1 MEVKRISPF
10 LSVSPQIYPAHVER
24 LAVQGFRTIIN
35 NRPDNETDD
44 QPRREE
50 LAAEAAKHGIEFI
63 SIPITPGEVTDE
75 NIREFGEAMQR
86 VTGPVLA
93 YCRSGMRSTSLWA
106 LYEARHMGSD
116 AIINFASTLGYDL
129 SWQQEFL
136 DEALTHAKT
145 AAAPATIP
153 ATADVVQMPVRHASE
168 ANVYDVI
175 IVGGGSAGI
184 AVASSLLKRRPQL
197 DIVVVE
203 PRYKHFY
210 QPGFTMVGGGVF
222 SPTQPQTFTKNVMP
236 KGVRWL
242 EAAAAAFEPEHNQV
256 ILEDGTHLEYRQL
269 VVAPGLKLDWDAV
282 DGLRETLGKNGV
294 TSNYRFDYA
303 PYTWEMVKKMRSGRA
318 IFTQPQM
325 PIKCAGAPQKA
336 MYLSCDHWLR
346 NQVLD
351 KIDVRFCNAGG
362 VLFGVDHYVPPLM
375 EYVKKY
381 NAGLHFFHNLVA
393 VDGNAKKAWFD
404 VTEPGK
410 ETRRQEMEFDML
422 HVCPPQTAPDFVR
435 NSALANEAGW
445 VDVAQDTLR
454 HKRYDNIFSLGDA
467 CSAPNAKT
475 LAAARLQAPV
485 VAENL
490 IAVFDGKDPVA
501 EYNGYG
507 SCPLTVEK
515 GKIVLA
521 EFGYG
526 GKLLPTFPEWLIKSD
541 EPSKV
546 AWFVKEK
553 MLPTVYY
560 KLMLKGREWMA
571 RPNKL
576 GGS

>member
-1 MEVKRISPF
+1 MEIKRISPF

-24 LAVQGFRTIIN
+24 LAAQGFKTIIN

-44 QPRREE
+44 QPLVEE
-50 LAAEAAKHGIEFI
+50 LSAEAARHGIEFI
-63 SIPITPGEVTDE
+63 NIPVIPGEVTEE
-75 NIREFGEAMQR
+75 NIKEFGDAMSR

-116 AIINFASTLGYDL
+116 AIINFASTIGYDL
-129 SWQQEFL
+129 SWQQEHL
-136 DEALTHAKT
+136 DEALVHAAGKL
-145 AAAPATIP
+145 AT
-153 ATADVVQMPVRHASE
+153 PVEVPVHHHSE
-168 ANVYDVI
+168 ANTYDVI
-175 IVGGGSAGI
+175 VVGGGSAGI

-210 QPGFTMVGGGVF
+210 QPGFTMVGAGVF
-222 SPTQPQTFTKNVMP
+222 APTQPQTFTKKVMP

-242 EAAAAAFEPEHNQV
+242 EAAAASFEPERNQ
-256 ILEDGTHLEYRQL
+256 ITLEDGSRLEYRQL

-282 DGLRETLGKNGV
+282 DGLHESLGKNGV

-303 PYTWEMVKKMRSGRA
+303 PYTWELVKKLRSGRA

-346 NQVLD
+346 NKVLD
-351 KIDVRFCNAGG
+351 DIDVSFCNAGG
-362 VLFGVDHYVPPLM
+362 VLFGIDHYVPPLM

-381 NAGLHFFHNLVA
+381 NAGLQFFHNLVA
-393 VDGNAKKAWFD
+393 VDGAAKKAWFD
-404 VTEPGK
+404 VSEPGK
-410 ETRRQEMEFDML
+410 EKRRVEMEFDML

-445 VDVAQDTLR
+445 VDVAPDTLR
-454 HKRYDNIFSLGDA
+454 HNRFGNVFSLGDA

-526 GKLLPTFPEWLIKSD
+526 GKLLPTFPEWVIKSD

-560 KLMLKGREWMA
+560 QLMLKGREWLA

-576 GGS
+576 GGN

>member
-1 MEVKRISPF
+1 MEVKKISPF
-10 LSVSPQIYPAHVER
+10 ISVSPQIYPVHVER
-24 LAVQGFRTIIN
+24 LALLGFKTIIN

-44 QPRREE
+44 QPMEAE
-50 LAAEAAKHGIEFI
+50 LAEEAEKVGIEFV
-63 SIPITPGEVTDE
+63 SIPVISGALTDQD
-75 NIREFGEAMQR
+75 IKDFGDSMDR

-116 AIINFASTLGYDL
+116 AIIQFASTIGYDL
-129 SWQQEFL
+129 SWQKEHL
-136 DEALTHAKT
+136 DEVLVHAGGVEK
-145 AAAPATIP
+145 
-153 ATADVVQMPVRHASE
+153 PVHRHSE
-168 ANVYDVI
+168 ASTYDVI
-175 IVGGGSAGI
+175 VVGGGSAGI

-197 DIVVVE
+197 DIVVIE

-222 SPTQPQTFTKNVMP
+222 SPTQPQTFTKKVMP
-236 KGVRWL
+236 AGVRWI
-242 EAAAAAFEPEHNQV
+242 EAAVASFEPEKNHV
-256 ILEDGTHLEYRQL
+256 VLEDGSHLEYRQL

-282 DGLRETLGKNGV
+282 EGLRESLGKNGV

-303 PYTWEMVKKMRSGRA
+303 PYTWELVKNLRSGHA
-318 IFTQPQM
+318 IFTQPHM

-346 NQVLD
+346 NKVLD
-351 KIDVRFCNAGG
+351 NIDVSFCNAGG
-362 VLFGVDHYVPPLM
+362 VLFGIDHYVPPLM
-375 EYVKKY
+375 EYVNKY
-381 NAGLHFFHNLVA
+381 NAELEFFHNLVA
-393 VDGNAKKAWFD
+393 VDGEAKKAWFD
-404 VTEPGK
+404 VSQPGQDTVR
-410 ETRRQEMEFDML
+410 EEMEFDML
-422 HVCPPQTAPDFVR
+422 HVCPPQTAPDFIR
-435 NSALANEAGW
+435 SSALANEAGW

-454 HKRYDNIFSLGDA
+454 HNRYGNVFSLGDA

-475 LAAARLQAPV
+475 LAAARIQAPV

-490 IAVFDGKDPVA
+490 IAVFDGKEPSA

-507 SCPLTVEK
+507 SCPLTVER

-560 KLMLKGREWMA
+560 QLMLKGREWLA
-571 RPNKL
+571 KPEKL
-576 GGS
+576 GKS

>member
-1 MEVKRISPF
+1 MEIKRISPF
-10 LSVSPQIYPAHVER
+10 LSVSPQIYAAHVER
-24 LAVQGFRTIIN
+24 LAYLGFKTIIN

-44 QPRREE
+44 QPLVEE
-50 LAAEAAKHGIEFI
+50 LSEMAAKYDIEFI
-63 SIPITPGEVTDE
+63 NIPVIPGELTEQNVK
-75 NIREFGEAMQR
+75 EFGDAMNR
-86 VTGPVLA
+86 VKGPVLA

-106 LYEARHMGSD
+106 LYEARRMGSD
-116 AIINFASTLGYDL
+116 AIINFASELGYDL
-129 SWQQEFL
+129 SWQKEFL
-136 DEALTHAKT
+136 DEALTSST
-145 AAAPATIP
+145 GPEE
-153 ATADVVQMPVRHASE
+153 PVHHHSE
-168 ANVYDVI
+168 ANIYDVI
-175 IVGGGSAGI
+175 VVGGGSAGI
-184 AVASSLLKRRPQL
+184 AAASSLLKRRPQL
-197 DIVVVE
+197 DIVVIE

-236 KGVRWL
+236 DGVRWM
-242 EAAAAAFEPEHNQV
+242 EAAVASFEPDRNQV
-256 ILEDGTHLEYRQL
+256 ILEDGSRLQYRQM

-282 DGLRETLGKNGV
+282 EGLQESLGKNGV

-303 PYTWEMVKKMRSGRA
+303 PYTWELVKKMQSGRA
-318 IFTQPQM
+318 IFTQPHM

-346 NQVLD
+346 NKVLEN
-351 KIDVRFCNAGG
+351 IDVSFCNAGG
-362 VLFGVDHYVPPLM
+362 VLFGIDHYVPPLM
-375 EYVKKY
+375 EYINKY
-381 NAGLHFFHNLVA
+381 NADLKLFSNLVA
-393 VDGNAKKAWFD
+393 VDGQAQKAWFD
-404 VTEPGK
+404 VNQPGQDTVR
-410 ETRRQEMEFDML
+410 EEMEFDML
-422 HVCPPQTAPDFVR
+422 HVCPPQTAPDFII
-435 NSALANEAGW
+435 NSPLANEAGW

-454 HKRYDNIFSLGDA
+454 HTRYGNIFSLGDA

-490 IAVFDGKDPVA
+490 IAVFDGKEPTA

-541 EPSKV
+541 EPSKM
-546 AWFVKEK
+546 AWFLKEK

-560 KLMLKGREWMA
+560 QLMLKGREWLA
-571 RPNKL
+571 KPGKL

>member
-1 MEVKRISPF
+1 
-10 LSVSPQIYPAHVER
+10 
-24 LAVQGFRTIIN
+24 
-35 NRPDNETDD
+35 
-44 QPRREE
+44 
-50 LAAEAAKHGIEFI
+50 
-63 SIPITPGEVTDE
+63 
-75 NIREFGEAMQR
+75 
-86 VTGPVLA
+86 
-93 YCRSGMRSTSLWA
+93 
-106 LYEARHMGSD
+106 MGSTN
-116 AIINFASTLGYDL
+116 IIEFASTIGYDL
-129 SWQQEFL
+129 SWQKEYL
-136 DEALTHAKT
+136 DEALAHGASIDEPVTH
-145 AAAPATIP
+145 
-153 ATADVVQMPVRHASE
+153 QSE
-168 ANVYDVI
+168 AYTYDVI
-175 IVGGGSAGI
+175 VVGGGSAGI

-197 DIVVVE
+197 DIVVIE

-222 SPTQPQTFTKNVMP
+222 SPTQPQTFTKKVMP
-236 KGVRWL
+236 KGVRWI
-242 EAAAAAFEPEHNQV
+242 EAAVASCEPDHNQV
-256 ILEDGTHLEYRQL
+256 ILEDGSRLEYRQL

-282 DGLRETLGKNGV
+282 EGLRESLGKNGV

-303 PYTWEMVKKMRSGRA
+303 PYTWELVKKLGSGRA
-318 IFTQPQM
+318 IFTQPHM

-393 VDGNAKKAWFD
+393 VDGAAQKAWFD
-404 VTEPGK
+404 VNEPGK
-410 ETRRQEMEFDML
+410 ETRREEMDFDML

-454 HKRYDNIFSLGDA
+454 HKRYDNVFSLGDA

-490 IAVFDGKDPVA
+490 IAVFDGKDPQA

-560 KLMLKGREWMA
+560 QLMLKGREWLA
-571 RPNKL
+571 KPNKL
-576 GGS
+576 SGK

>member
-1 MEVKRISPF
+1 MEIKRISPF
-10 LSVSPQIYPAHVER
+10 LSVSPQIYAAHVER
-24 LAVQGFRTIIN
+24 LALLGFKTIIN

-44 QPRREE
+44 QPLVEE
-50 LAAEAAKHGIEFI
+50 LAAEAARHNMEFI
-63 SIPITPGEVTDE
+63 DIPVIPGELTEQNVK
-75 NIREFGEAMQR
+75 EFGQAMSR
-86 VTGPVLA
+86 VKGPVLA

-106 LYEARHMGSD
+106 LYEARHMGAD
-116 AIINFASTLGYDL
+116 AIINFASTIGYDL
-129 SWQQEFL
+129 SWQREYL
-136 DEALTHAKT
+136 DEALAQ
-145 AAAPATIP
+145 ASG
-153 ATADVVQMPVRHASE
+153 VEEPVLHHSE
-168 ANVYDVI
+168 ANTYDVVV
-175 IVGGGSAGI
+175 VGGGSAGI

-236 KGVRWL
+236 EGVRWM
-242 EAAAAAFEPEHNQV
+242 EAAVSSFDPERNQV
-256 ILEDGTHLEYRQL
+256 TLEDGSRLEYRQL

-282 DGLRETLGKNGV
+282 EGLRESLGKNGV

-303 PYTWEMVKKMRSGRA
+303 PYTWELVKKLRSGRA

-346 NQVLD
+346 NKVLD
-351 KIDVRFCNAGG
+351 DIDVRFCNAAG
-362 VLFGVDHYVPPLM
+362 VLFGIEHYVPPLM

-381 NAGLHFFHNLVA
+381 NAGLDFFHNLVA
-393 VDGNAKKAWFD
+393 VDGEAKKAWFD
-404 VTEPGK
+404 VSEPGK
-410 ETRRQEMEFDML
+410 ETRREEMDFDML

-435 NSALANEAGW
+435 NSPLANEAGW

-454 HKRYDNIFSLGDA
+454 HNRYDNVFSLGDA

-490 IAVFDGKDPVA
+490 IAVFDGKDPIA

-507 SCPLTVEK
+507 SCPLTVER

-526 GKLLPTFPEWLIKSD
+526 GKLLPTFPEWLIKSN
-541 EPSKV
+541 EPSKA
-546 AWFVKEK
+546 AWFLKEK

-560 KLMLKGREWMA
+560 QLMLKGREWLA
-571 RPNKL
+571 KPNKL

>member
-1 MEVKRISPF
+1 MEIKQISPF
-10 LSVSPQIYPAHVER
+10 LSVSSQIYATHVER
-24 LAVQGFRTIIN
+24 LAYLGFKTIIN

-44 QPRREE
+44 QPLVEE
-50 LAAEAAKHGIEFI
+50 LSEMAAKYDIEFI
-63 SIPITPGEVTDE
+63 NIPVIPGELTEQNVK
-75 NIREFGEAMQR
+75 EFGDAMNR
-86 VTGPVLA
+86 VKGPVLA

-106 LYEARHMGSD
+106 LYEARRMGSD
-116 AIINFASTLGYDL
+116 AIINFASELGYDL
-129 SWQQEFL
+129 SWQKEFL
-136 DEALTHAKT
+136 DEALTSST
-145 AAAPATIP
+145 GPEE
-153 ATADVVQMPVRHASE
+153 PVHHHSE
-168 ANVYDVI
+168 ANIYDVI
-175 IVGGGSAGI
+175 VVGGGSAGI
-184 AVASSLLKRRPQL
+184 AAASSLLKRRPQL
-197 DIVVVE
+197 DIVVIE

-236 KGVRWL
+236 DGVRWM
-242 EAAAAAFEPEHNQV
+242 EAAVASFEPDRNQV
-256 ILEDGTHLEYRQL
+256 ILEDGSRLQYRQM

-282 DGLRETLGKNGV
+282 EGLQESLGKNGV

-303 PYTWEMVKKMRSGRA
+303 PYTWELVKKMQSGRA
-318 IFTQPQM
+318 IFTQPHM

-346 NQVLD
+346 NKVLEN
-351 KIDVRFCNAGG
+351 IDVSFCNAGG
-362 VLFGVDHYVPPLM
+362 VLFGIDHYVPPLM
-375 EYVKKY
+375 EYINKY
-381 NAGLHFFHNLVA
+381 NADLKLFSNLVA
-393 VDGNAKKAWFD
+393 VDGEAQKAWFD
-404 VTEPGK
+404 VNQPGQDTVR
-410 ETRRQEMEFDML
+410 EEMEFDML
-422 HVCPPQTAPDFVR
+422 HVCPPQTAPDFII
-435 NSALANEAGW
+435 NSPLANEAGW

-454 HKRYDNIFSLGDA
+454 HTRYGNIFSLGDA

-490 IAVFDGKDPVA
+490 IAVFDGKEPTA

-541 EPSKV
+541 EPSKM
-546 AWFVKEK
+546 AWFLKEK

-560 KLMLKGREWMA
+560 QLMLKGREWLA
-571 RPNKL
+571 KPGKL

>member
-10 LSVSPQIYPAHVER
+10 LSVSPQIYPIHVER
-24 LAVQGFRTIIN
+24 LALLGFKTIIN

-44 QPRREE
+44 QPLVEE
-50 LAAEAAKHGIEFI
+50 LSAMATKCGIEFI
-63 SIPITPGEVTDE
+63 NIPVIPGELTEQNVRD
-75 NIREFGEAMQR
+75 FGDAMKR

-116 AIINFASTLGYDL
+116 AIINFAATIGYDL
-129 SWQQEFL
+129 SWQREYL
-136 DEALTHAKT
+136 DEALAHGAGL
-145 AAAPATIP
+145 
-153 ATADVVQMPVRHASE
+153 DEPVSHQSE
-168 ANVYDVI
+168 AYAYDVI

-184 AVASSLLKRRPQL
+184 AVASSLLRRRPQL

-222 SPTQPQTFTKNVMP
+222 SPTQPQAFTKDVMP
-236 KGVRWL
+236 DGVRWL
-242 EAAAAAFEPEHNQV
+242 EAAVASFEPERNQV
-256 ILEDGTHLEYRQL
+256 ILEDGSRLEYRQL

-282 DGLRETLGKNGV
+282 EGLRESLGKNGV

-303 PYTWEMVKKMRSGRA
+303 PYTWELVKKLRSGRA
-318 IFTQPQM
+318 LFTQPQM

-346 NQVLD
+346 NKVLD
-351 KIDVRFCNAGG
+351 NIDVRFCNAGG
-362 VLFGVDHYVPPLM
+362 VLFGIEHYVPPLM
-375 EYVKKY
+375 EYVNKY
-381 NAGLHFFHNLVA
+381 NAGLDFFHNLVA
-393 VDGNAKKAWFD
+393 VDGEARKAWFD
-404 VTEPGK
+404 VAEPGK
-410 ETRRQEMEFDML
+410 ETRRVEMDFDML
-422 HVCPPQTAPDFVR
+422 HVCPPQTAPDFVI
-435 NSALANEAGW
+435 NSPLANEAGW

-454 HKRYDNIFSLGDA
+454 HNRYGNIFSLGDA

-490 IAVFDGKDPVA
+490 IAVFDGKEPVA

-541 EPSKV
+541 EASKV
-546 AWFVKEK
+546 AWFLKEK

-560 KLMLKGREWMA
+560 QLMLKGREWLA
-571 RPNKL
+571 KPGKL
-576 GGS
+576 GE

>member
-10 LSVSPQIYPAHVER
+10 LSVSPQIYAAHVER
-24 LAVQGFRTIIN
+24 LAAQGFKTIIN

-44 QPRREE
+44 QPLVEE
-50 LAAEAAKHGIEFI
+50 LSAEAAKHGIEFI
-63 SIPITPGEVTDE
+63 NIPVIPGELTEQNV
-75 NIREFGEAMQR
+75 REFGDAMQR

-106 LYEARHMGSD
+106 LYEARHMGAD
-116 AIINFASTLGYDL
+116 AIIDFAKTLGYDL
-129 SWQQEFL
+129 SWQKEFL
-136 DEALTHAKT
+136 DEALQQGGQLE
-145 AAAPATIP
+145 APAE
-153 ATADVVQMPVRHASE
+153 AGVVEAPVYHASE
-168 ANVYDVI
+168 ANTYDVI
-175 IVGGGSAGI
+175 VVGGGSAGI
-184 AVASSLLKRRPQL
+184 ATASSLLKRRPQL

-242 EAAAAAFEPEHNQV
+242 EAAVASFEPERNQV
-256 ILEDGTHLEYRQL
+256 TLEDGSRLEYRQL

-282 DGLRETLGKNGV
+282 EGLRESLGKNGV

-303 PYTWEMVKKMRSGRA
+303 PYTWELVKKLRSGRA

-346 NQVLD
+346 NKVLND
-351 KIDVRFCNAGG
+351 IDVRFCNAGG
-362 VLFGVDHYVPPLM
+362 VLFGIEHYVPPLM

-381 NAGLHFFHNLVA
+381 NAGLNFFHNLVA
-393 VDGNAKKAWFD
+393 VDGESKKAWFD
-404 VTEPGK
+404 VSAPGK
-410 ETRRQEMEFDML
+410 EKQRVEMDFDML
-422 HVCPPQTAPDFVR
+422 HVCPPQTAPDFVI
-435 NSALANEAGW
+435 NSPLANEAGW
-445 VDVAQDTLR
+445 VDVSQDTLR
-454 HKRYDNIFSLGDA
+454 HKRYGNVFSLGDA

-541 EPSKV
+541 EASKV
-546 AWFVKEK
+546 AWFLKEK
-553 MLPTVYY
+553 MLPAVYY
-560 KLMLKGREWMA
+560 QLMLKGREWLA
-571 RPNKL
+571 KPNKL
-576 GGS
+576 GE

>member
-1 MEVKRISPF
+1 MEIKRISPF
-10 LSVSPQIYPAHVER
+10 LSVSSQIYATHVER
-24 LAVQGFRTIIN
+24 LAYLGFKTIIN

-44 QPRREE
+44 QPLVEE
-50 LAAEAAKHGIEFI
+50 LAEMAARYDIEFI
-63 SIPITPGEVTDE
+63 NIPVIPGELTEQNVK
-75 NIREFGEAMQR
+75 EFGDAMSR

-106 LYEARHMGSD
+106 LYEARRMGSD
-116 AIINFASTLGYDL
+116 PIINFAESIGYDL
-129 SWQQEFL
+129 SWQKEHL
-136 DEALTHAKT
+136 DDALANAGGIEKPVSHHGEATT
-145 AAAPATIP
+145 Y
-153 ATADVVQMPVRHASE
+153 DVVV
-168 ANVYDVI
+168 
-175 IVGGGSAGI
+175 VGGGSAGI

-210 QPGFTMVGGGVF
+210 QPGFTMVGGGIF
-222 SPTQPQTFTKNVMP
+222 SPTQPQTFTKKVMP
-236 KGVRWL
+236 SGVRWI
-242 EAAAAAFEPEHNQV
+242 EAAVASFEPKHSQV
-256 ILEDGTHLEYRQL
+256 TLEDGSRMGYRQL
-269 VVAPGLKLDWDAV
+269 IVAPGLKLDWDAV
-282 DGLRETLGKNGV
+282 EGLRESLGKNGV

-303 PYTWEMVKKMRSGRA
+303 PYTWELVKKLRSGRA

-346 NQVLD
+346 NKVLD
-351 KIDVRFCNAGG
+351 DIDVSFCNAGG
-362 VLFGVDHYVPPLM
+362 VLFGIEHYVPPLM

-381 NAGLHFFHNLVA
+381 NAGLDFFHNLVA
-393 VDGNAKKAWFD
+393 VDGEAKKAWFD
-404 VTEPGK
+404 VNEPDQ
-410 ETRRQEMEFDML
+410 ETRRVEMDFDML
-422 HVCPPQTAPDFVR
+422 HVCPPQTAPDFIR
-435 NSALANEAGW
+435 NSPLANEAGW

-454 HKRYDNIFSLGDA
+454 HNQYGNVFSLGDA

-490 IAVFDGKDPVA
+490 IAVFDGKEPVA

-560 KLMLKGREWMA
+560 QLMLKGREWLA
-571 RPNKL
+571 KPDKL

>member
-1 MEVKRISPF
+1 MEIKRISPF

-24 LAVQGFRTIIN
+24 LALLGFKTIIN

-44 QPRREE
+44 QPMQAE
-50 LAAEAAKHGIEFI
+50 LSEVAARCGIEFI
-63 SIPITPGEVTDE
+63 NIPVIPGELTEQNV
-75 NIREFGEAMQR
+75 REFGDAMSR

-116 AIINFASTLGYDL
+116 AIIDFASTLGYDL
-129 SWQQEFL
+129 SWQKEFL
-136 DEALTHAKT
+136 DEALAHAGGV
-145 AAAPATIP
+145 
-153 ATADVVQMPVRHASE
+153 DEPVHHHSE
-168 ANVYDVI
+168 ANVYDVVV
-175 IVGGGSAGI
+175 VGGGSAGI
-184 AVASSLLKRRPQL
+184 AAASSLLKRRPQL

-222 SPTQPQTFTKNVMP
+222 SPTQPQTFTKKVMP
-236 KGVRWL
+236 AGVRWI
-242 EAAAAAFEPEHNQV
+242 EAAVASFEPERNHV
-256 ILEDGTHLEYRQL
+256 ILEDGSRLEYRQL

-282 DGLRETLGKNGV
+282 EGLRESLGKNGV

-303 PYTWEMVKKMRSGRA
+303 PYTWELVKKLKSGRA

-346 NQVLD
+346 NGVLD
-351 KIDVRFCNAGG
+351 QIDVRFCNAGG
-362 VLFGVDHYVPPLM
+362 VLFGIDHYVPPLM

-381 NAGLHFFHNLVA
+381 NAGLDFFHNLVA
-393 VDGNAKKAWFD
+393 VDGEAKKAWFD
-404 VTEPGK
+404 VSEPGK
-410 ETRRQEMEFDML
+410 DVRREEMEFDML
-422 HVCPPQTAPDFVR
+422 HVCPPQTAPDFIMD
-435 NSALANEAGW
+435 SPLANEAGW

-454 HKRYDNIFSLGDA
+454 HNRYANIFSLGDA

-507 SCPLTVEK
+507 SCPLTVER

-560 KLMLKGREWMA
+560 QLMLKGREWLA
-571 RPNKL
+571 KPQKL
-576 GGS
+576 GGN

>member
-1 MEVKRISPF
+1 MEVKKISPF
-10 LSVSPQIYPAHVER
+10 VSVSPQIYPAHVER
-24 LAVQGFRTIIN
+24 LAKQGFKTIIN

-44 QPRREE
+44 QPMESE
-50 LAAEAAKHGIEFI
+50 LSAEAEKYGIEFI
-63 SIPITPGEVTDE
+63 SIPVISGAMTEQD
-75 NIREFGEAMQR
+75 IKDFGDAMDR

-106 LYEARHMGSD
+106 LYEARHMGSE
-116 AIINFASTLGYDL
+116 AIIEFASTIGYDL
-129 SWQQEFL
+129 SWQKEHL
-136 DEALTHAKT
+136 DEVLTHESGVDEPVHHHSEAST
-145 AAAPATIP
+145 Y
-153 ATADVVQMPVRHASE
+153 DVVV
-168 ANVYDVI
+168 
-175 IVGGGSAGI
+175 VGGGSAGI

-222 SPTQPQTFTKNVMP
+222 SPTQPQTFTKKVMP
-236 KGVRWL
+236 AGVRWI
-242 EAAAAAFEPEHNQV
+242 EAAVASFEPENNQV
-256 ILEDGTHLEYRQL
+256 TLEDGNRLGYRQL

-282 DGLRETLGKNGV
+282 EGLHESLGKNGV

-303 PYTWEMVKKMRSGRA
+303 PYTWELVKNLKSGRA

-346 NQVLD
+346 NKVLD
-351 KIDVRFCNAGG
+351 NINVSFCNAGG
-362 VLFGVDHYVPPLM
+362 VLFGIDHYVPPLM
-375 EYVKKY
+375 EYVNKY
-381 NAGLHFFHNLVA
+381 NADLELFHNLVA
-393 VDGNAKKAWFD
+393 VDGEAQKAWFD
-404 VTEPGK
+404 VSQPGQDTVR
-410 ETRRQEMEFDML
+410 EEMEFDML

-435 NSALANEAGW
+435 NSTLANEAGW

-454 HKRYDNIFSLGDA
+454 HNRYGNVFSLGDA

-490 IAVFDGKDPVA
+490 LAVSDSKEPTA
-501 EYNGYG
+501 QYNGYG
-507 SCPLTVEK
+507 SCPLTVER

-541 EPSKV
+541 EPSKL
-546 AWFVKEK
+546 AWFLKEK

-560 KLMLKGREWMA
+560 QLMLKGREWLA
-571 RPNKL
+571 KPEKL
-576 GGS
+576 GEG

>member
-24 LAVQGFRTIIN
+24 LAAQGFKTFIN

-44 QPRREE
+44 QPLVEE
-50 LAAEAAKHGIEFI
+50 LSAEAAKHGIEFI
-63 SIPITPGEVTDE
+63 NIPVIPGELTEE
-75 NIREFGEAMQR
+75 NVKEFGDAMKR

-116 AIINFASTLGYDL
+116 SIISFASTLGYDL
-129 SWQQEFL
+129 SWQKEFL
-136 DEALTHAKT
+136 DEALAHASGIDE
-145 AAAPATIP
+145 P
-153 ATADVVQMPVRHASE
+153 VQHHSE
-168 ANVYDVI
+168 ANTYDVI
-175 IVGGGSAGI
+175 VVGGGSAGI

-222 SPTQPQTFTKNVMP
+222 SPTQPQTFTKKVMP
-236 KGVRWL
+236 TGVRWM
-242 EAAAAAFEPEHNQV
+242 ETAVASFEPERNQV
-256 ILEDGTHLEYRQL
+256 VLEDGSHLEYRQL

-282 DGLRETLGKNGV
+282 EGLRESLGKNGV

-303 PYTWEMVKKMRSGRA
+303 PYTWELVKKLRAGRA

-346 NQVLD
+346 NKVLD

-362 VLFGVDHYVPPLM
+362 VLFGIDHYVPPLM

-381 NAGLHFFHNLVA
+381 NAGLDFFHNLVA
-393 VDGNAKKAWFD
+393 VDGEAKKAWFD
-404 VTEPGK
+404 VSEPGK
-410 ETRRQEMEFDML
+410 ETRREEMEFDLL
-422 HVCPPQTAPDFVR
+422 HVCPPQTAPDFIR
-435 NSALANEAGW
+435 ESALANEAGW

-454 HKRYDNIFSLGDA
+454 HNRYGNVFSLGDA

-490 IAVFDGKDPVA
+490 LAVFDSKEPTA

-526 GKLLPTFPEWLIKSD
+526 GKLLPTFPEWLIKSN
-541 EPSKV
+541 EPSKL
-546 AWFVKEK
+546 AWFLKEK

-560 KLMLKGREWMA
+560 QLMLKGREWLA
-571 RPNKL
+571 KPDTL
-576 GGS
+576 E

>member
-1 MEVKRISPF
+1 MEIKRISPF
-10 LSVSPQIYPAHVER
+10 LSVSPQIYAAHVER
-24 LAVQGFRTIIN
+24 LAYLGFKTIIN

-44 QPRREE
+44 QPLVEE
-50 LAAEAAKHGIEFI
+50 LSEMAAKYDIEFI
-63 SIPITPGEVTDE
+63 NIPVIPGELTEQNVK
-75 NIREFGEAMQR
+75 EFGDAMNR
-86 VTGPVLA
+86 VKGPVLA

-106 LYEARHMGSD
+106 LYEARRMGSD
-116 AIINFASTLGYDL
+116 AIINFASELGYDL
-129 SWQQEFL
+129 SWQKEFL
-136 DEALTHAKT
+136 DEALTSST
-145 AAAPATIP
+145 GPEE
-153 ATADVVQMPVRHASE
+153 PVHHHSE
-168 ANVYDVI
+168 ANIYDVI
-175 IVGGGSAGI
+175 VVGGGSAGI
-184 AVASSLLKRRPQL
+184 AAASSLLKRRPQL
-197 DIVVVE
+197 DIVVIE

-236 KGVRWL
+236 DGVRWM
-242 EAAAAAFEPEHNQV
+242 EAAVASFEPDRNQV
-256 ILEDGTHLEYRQL
+256 ILEDGSRLQYRQM

-282 DGLRETLGKNGV
+282 EGLQESLGKNGV

-303 PYTWEMVKKMRSGRA
+303 PYTWELVKKMQSGRA
-318 IFTQPQM
+318 IFTQPHM

-346 NQVLD
+346 NKVLEN
-351 KIDVRFCNAGG
+351 IDVSFCNAGG
-362 VLFGVDHYVPPLM
+362 VLFGIDHYVPPLM
-375 EYVKKY
+375 EYINKY
-381 NAGLHFFHNLVA
+381 NADLKLFSNLVA
-393 VDGNAKKAWFD
+393 VDGEAQKAWFD
-404 VTEPGK
+404 VNQPGQDTVR
-410 ETRRQEMEFDML
+410 EEMEFDML
-422 HVCPPQTAPDFVR
+422 HVCPPQTAPDFII
-435 NSALANEAGW
+435 NSPLANEAGW

-454 HKRYDNIFSLGDA
+454 HTRYGNIFSLGDA

-490 IAVFDGKDPVA
+490 IAVFDGKEPTA

-541 EPSKV
+541 EPSKM
-546 AWFVKEK
+546 AWFLKEK

-560 KLMLKGREWMA
+560 QLMLKGREWLA
-571 RPNKL
+571 KPGKL

>member
-1 MEVKRISPF
+1 MEIKKISPF

-24 LAVQGFRTIIN
+24 LAAQGFRTIIN

-44 QPRREE
+44 QPLGKDLSE
-50 LAAEAAKHGIEFI
+50 AAAKHGIEFI
-63 SIPITPGEVTDE
+63 NIPVIPGELTPQNVK
-75 NIREFGEAMQR
+75 EFGEAMSR

-116 AIINFASTLGYDL
+116 SIINFASTIGYDL
-129 SWQQEFL
+129 SWQKEHL
-136 DEALTHAKT
+136 DEALAHAAGIEEPVHHHSEAKT
-145 AAAPATIP
+145 Y
-153 ATADVVQMPVRHASE
+153 DVVV
-168 ANVYDVI
+168 
-175 IVGGGSAGI
+175 VGGGSAGI
-184 AVASSLLKRRPQL
+184 AAASSLLRRRPQL

-210 QPGFTMVGGGVF
+210 QPGFTMVGGGIF
-222 SPTQPQTFTKNVMP
+222 APTQPQTFTKKVMP
-236 KGVRWL
+236 AGVRWI
-242 EAAAAAFEPEHNQV
+242 EAAAASFEPDRNQV
-256 ILEDGTHLEYRQL
+256 ILEDGSRLEYRNL

-282 DGLRETLGKNGV
+282 EGLHETLGKNGV

-303 PYTWEMVKKMRSGRA
+303 PYTWELVKNLRSGRA

-346 NQVLD
+346 NKVLD
-351 KIDVRFCNAGG
+351 NIDVSFCNAGG
-362 VLFGVDHYVPPLM
+362 VLFGIEHYVPPLM

-381 NAGLHFFHNLVA
+381 NANLELFSNLVA
-393 VDGNAKKAWFD
+393 VDGEAKKAWFD
-404 VTEPGK
+404 VNQPG
-410 ETRRQEMEFDML
+410 EDTVREEMEFDML
-422 HVCPPQTAPDFVR
+422 HVCPPQTAPDFII
-435 NSALANEAGW
+435 NSPLANEAGW

-454 HKRYDNIFSLGDA
+454 HKRYGNVFSLGDA

-475 LAAARLQAPV
+475 LAAARMQAPV

-490 IAVFDGKDPVA
+490 IAVFDGKEPTA

-541 EPSKV
+541 EPSKL
-546 AWFVKEK
+546 AWFLKEK

-560 KLMLKGREWMA
+560 QLMLKGREWLA
-571 RPNKL
+571 KPDKL

>member
-1 MEVKRISPF
+1 MEIKRISPF
-10 LSVSPQIYPAHVER
+10 LSVSPQIYAAHVER
-24 LAVQGFRTIIN
+24 LAYLGFKTIIN

-44 QPRREE
+44 QPLVEE
-50 LAAEAAKHGIEFI
+50 LSEMAAKYDIEFI
-63 SIPITPGEVTDE
+63 NIPVIPGELTEQNVK
-75 NIREFGEAMQR
+75 EFGDAMSR
-86 VTGPVLA
+86 VKGPVLA

-116 AIINFASTLGYDL
+116 AIINFASELGYDL
-129 SWQQEFL
+129 SWQKEYL
-136 DEALTHAKT
+136 DEALANS
-145 AAAPATIP
+145 AGAEE
-153 ATADVVQMPVRHASE
+153 PVHHHSE
-168 ANVYDVI
+168 ANIYDVI
-175 IVGGGSAGI
+175 VVGGGSAGI
-184 AVASSLLKRRPQL
+184 AAASSLLKRRPQL
-197 DIVVVE
+197 DIVVIE

-222 SPTQPQTFTKNVMP
+222 SPTQPQTFTKKVMP
-236 KGVRWL
+236 DGVRWM
-242 EAAAAAFEPEHNQV
+242 EAAVASFDPDRNQV
-256 ILEDGTHLEYRQL
+256 ILEDGSRLQYRQM

-282 DGLRETLGKNGV
+282 EGLHESLGKNGV

-303 PYTWEMVKKMRSGRA
+303 PYTWELVKKMRSGRA
-318 IFTQPQM
+318 IFTQPHM

-346 NQVLD
+346 SKVLGD
-351 KIDVRFCNAGG
+351 IDVSFCNAGG
-362 VLFGVDHYVPPLM
+362 VLFGIEHYVPPLM
-375 EYVKKY
+375 EYINKY
-381 NAGLHFFHNLVA
+381 DVGLELFSNLVA
-393 VDGNAKKAWFD
+393 VDGEAGKAWFD
-404 VTEPGK
+404 VNQPGQDTVR
-410 ETRRQEMEFDML
+410 EEMEFDML
-422 HVCPPQTAPDFVR
+422 HVCPPQTAPDFIID
-435 NSALANEAGW
+435 SPLANEAGW

-454 HKRYDNIFSLGDA
+454 HNRYGNIFSLGDA

-490 IAVFDGKDPVA
+490 IAVFDGKEPTA

-507 SCPLTVEK
+507 SCPLTVER

-546 AWFVKEK
+546 AWFLKEK

-560 KLMLKGREWMA
+560 QLMLKGREWLA
-571 RPNKL
+571 KPDKL
-576 GGS
+576 ADN

>member
-1 MEVKRISPF
+1 MEVKKISPF
-10 LSVSPQIYPAHVER
+10 ISVSPQIYPAHVER
-24 LAVQGFRTIIN
+24 LAEQGFKTIIN

-44 QPRREE
+44 QPMEAE
-50 LAAEAAKHGIEFI
+50 LSAEAAKHGVEFV
-63 SIPITPGEVTDE
+63 SIPVISGALTEQ
-75 NIREFGEAMQR
+75 NIKDFGDVMGC

-116 AIINFASTLGYDL
+116 SIISFASTIGYDL
-129 SWQQEFL
+129 SWQKEHL
-136 DEALTHAKT
+136 EEVYADAVGIDE
-145 AAAPATIP
+145 PAHHHGG
-153 ATADVVQMPVRHASE
+153 ATTYDVVV
-168 ANVYDVI
+168 
-175 IVGGGSAGI
+175 VGGGSAGI

-197 DIVVVE
+197 DIVVIE

-222 SPTQPQTFTKNVMP
+222 SPTQPQAFTKNVMP
-236 KGVRWL
+236 SGVRWI
-242 EAAAAAFEPEHNQV
+242 EAAAASFEPDKNQV
-256 ILEDGTHLEYRQL
+256 TLEDGSRLAYRQL

-282 DGLRETLGKNGV
+282 EGLRETLGKNGV

-303 PYTWEMVKKMRSGRA
+303 PYTWELVKNLRSGRA
-318 IFTQPQM
+318 LFTQPAM

-346 NQVLD
+346 KEVL
-351 KIDVRFCNAGG
+351 KNIDVRFCNAGG
-362 VLFGVDHYVPPLM
+362 VLFGIDHYVPPLM

-381 NAGLHFFHNLVA
+381 NAGLEFFHNLVA
-393 VDGNAKKAWFD
+393 VDGEAKKAWFD
-404 VTEPGK
+404 VSEPGK
-410 ETRRQEMEFDML
+410 EMRRQEMEFDML

-454 HKRYDNIFSLGDA
+454 HKRYGNVFSLGDA

-490 IAVFDGKDPVA
+490 LAVFDSKQPTA

-526 GKLLPTFPEWLIKSD
+526 GKLLPTFPEWLIKSN
-541 EPSKV
+541 EPSKL
-546 AWFVKEK
+546 AWFLKEK

-560 KLMLKGREWMA
+560 QLMLKGREWLA
-571 RPNKL
+571 KPDKL
-576 GGS
+576 S

>member
-1 MEVKRISPF
+1 MEIKKISPF

-24 LAVQGFRTIIN
+24 LAAQGFRTIIN

-44 QPRREE
+44 QPLGKELSEE
-50 LAAEAAKHGIEFI
+50 ALKHGIEFI
-63 SIPITPGEVTDE
+63 NIPVIPGELTEQNVK
-75 NIREFGEAMQR
+75 EFGEAMSR

-116 AIINFASTLGYDL
+116 AIINFASTIGYDL
-129 SWQQEFL
+129 SWQKEHL
-136 DEALTHAKT
+136 DEALAHAAGIEEPVHHHSEART
-145 AAAPATIP
+145 Y
-153 ATADVVQMPVRHASE
+153 DVV
-168 ANVYDVI
+168 VI
-175 IVGGGSAGI
+175 GGGSAGI
-184 AVASSLLKRRPQL
+184 AAASSLLRRRPQL

-210 QPGFTMVGGGVF
+210 QPGFTMVGGGIF
-222 SPTQPQTFTKNVMP
+222 SPTQPQTFTKKVMP
-236 KGVRWL
+236 AGVRWI
-242 EAAAAAFEPEHNQV
+242 EAAAASFEPDRNQV
-256 ILEDGTHLEYRQL
+256 ILEDGSHLEYRYL

-282 DGLRETLGKNGV
+282 EGLHESLGKNGV

-303 PYTWEMVKKMRSGRA
+303 PYTWELVKNLRSGRA

-346 NQVLD
+346 NHVLD
-351 KIDVRFCNAGG
+351 KIDVSFCNAGG
-362 VLFGVDHYVPPLM
+362 VLFGIDHYVPPLM
-375 EYVKKY
+375 EYVRKY
-381 NAGLHFFHNLVA
+381 NAELELFTNLVA
-393 VDGNAKKAWFD
+393 VDGEAQKAWFD
-404 VTEPGK
+404 VSQPG
-410 ETRRQEMEFDML
+410 EDTTREEMEFDML
-422 HVCPPQTAPDFVR
+422 HVCPPQTAPDFIID
-435 NSALANEAGW
+435 SPLSNESGW

-454 HKRYDNIFSLGDA
+454 HNRFENIFSLGDA

-490 IAVFDGKDPVA
+490 IAVFDGKEPTA

-507 SCPLTVEK
+507 SCPLTVER

-541 EPSKV
+541 QPSKL
-546 AWFVKEK
+546 AWFLKEK

-560 KLMLKGREWMA
+560 QLMLKGREWLA
-571 RPNKL
+571 KPDKL
-576 GGS
+576 GG

>member
-1 MEVKRISPF
+1 MEIKRISPF

-24 LAVQGFRTIIN
+24 LAAQGFKTIIN

-44 QPRREE
+44 QPLVEE
-50 LAAEAAKHGIEFI
+50 LSAEAAKHGIEFI
-63 SIPITPGEVTDE
+63 NIPVIPGEVTEE
-75 NIREFGEAMQR
+75 NIKEFGDAMSR

-116 AIINFASTLGYDL
+116 AIINFASTIGYDL
-129 SWQQEFL
+129 SWQQEIL
-136 DEALTHAKT
+136 DEALAHAAGKPQV
-145 AAAPATIP
+145 PAE
-153 ATADVVQMPVRHASE
+153 VPVHHHSE

-175 IVGGGSAGI
+175 VVGGGSAGI

-210 QPGFTMVGGGVF
+210 QPGFTMVGAGVF
-222 SPTQPQTFTKNVMP
+222 APTQPQTFTKKVMP

-242 EAAAAAFEPEHNQV
+242 EAAAASFEPERNQ
-256 ILEDGTHLEYRQL
+256 ITLEDGSRLEYRQL

-282 DGLRETLGKNGV
+282 DGLHESLGKNGV

-303 PYTWEMVKKMRSGRA
+303 PYTWELVKKLRSGRA

-351 KIDVRFCNAGG
+351 QIDVKFCNAGG

-381 NAGLHFFHNLVA
+381 DAGLQFFHNLVA
-393 VDGNAKKAWFD
+393 VDGAAKKAWFD
-404 VTEPGK
+404 VSEPGK
-410 ETRRQEMEFDML
+410 EKRRVEMEFDML

-445 VDVAQDTLR
+445 VDVAPDTLR
-454 HKRYDNIFSLGDA
+454 HTRFGNVFSLGDA

-526 GKLLPTFPEWLIKSD
+526 GKLLPTFPEWVIKSD

-560 KLMLKGREWMA
+560 QLMLKGREWLA

-576 GGS
+576 GGN

>member
-1 MEVKRISPF
+1 
-10 LSVSPQIYPAHVER
+10 
-24 LAVQGFRTIIN
+24 
-35 NRPDNETDD
+35 
-44 QPRREE
+44 
-50 LAAEAAKHGIEFI
+50 
-63 SIPITPGEVTDE
+63 
-75 NIREFGEAMQR
+75 
-86 VTGPVLA
+86 
-93 YCRSGMRSTSLWA
+93 
-106 LYEARHMGSD
+106 MGAD
-116 AIINFASTLGYDL
+116 AIINFASTIGYDL
-129 SWQQEFL
+129 SWQREYL
-136 DEALTHAKT
+136 DEALAQ
-145 AAAPATIP
+145 ASG
-153 ATADVVQMPVRHASE
+153 VEEPVLHHSE
-168 ANVYDVI
+168 ANTYDVVV
-175 IVGGGSAGI
+175 VGGGSAGI

-236 KGVRWL
+236 EGVRWM
-242 EAAAAAFEPEHNQV
+242 EAAVSSFDPERNQV
-256 ILEDGTHLEYRQL
+256 TLEDGSRLEYRQL

-282 DGLRETLGKNGV
+282 EGLRESLGKNGV

-303 PYTWEMVKKMRSGRA
+303 PYTWELVKKLRSGRA

-346 NQVLD
+346 NKVLD
-351 KIDVRFCNAGG
+351 DIDVRFCNAAG
-362 VLFGVDHYVPPLM
+362 VLFGIEHYVPPLM
-375 EYVKKY
+375 EYIKKY
-381 NAGLHFFHNLVA
+381 NAGLDFFHNLVA
-393 VDGNAKKAWFD
+393 VDGEAKKAWFD
-404 VTEPGK
+404 VSEPGK
-410 ETRRQEMEFDML
+410 ETRREEMDFDML

-435 NSALANEAGW
+435 NSPLANEAGW

-454 HKRYDNIFSLGDA
+454 HNRYDNVFSLGDA

-490 IAVFDGKDPVA
+490 IAVFDGKDPIA

-507 SCPLTVEK
+507 SCPLTVER

-526 GKLLPTFPEWLIKSD
+526 GKLLPTFPEWLIKSN
-541 EPSKV
+541 EPSKA
-546 AWFVKEK
+546 AWFLKEK

-560 KLMLKGREWMA
+560 QLMLKGREWLA
-571 RPNKL
+571 KPNKL

>member
-24 LAVQGFRTIIN
+24 LAAQGFKTFIN

-44 QPRREE
+44 QPLVEE
-50 LAAEAAKHGIEFI
+50 LSAEAAKHGIEFI
-63 SIPITPGEVTDE
+63 NIPVIPGELTEE
-75 NIREFGEAMQR
+75 NVKEFGDAMKR

-116 AIINFASTLGYDL
+116 SIISFASTLGYDL
-129 SWQQEFL
+129 SWQKEFL
-136 DEALTHAKT
+136 DEALAHASGIDE
-145 AAAPATIP
+145 P
-153 ATADVVQMPVRHASE
+153 VQHHSE
-168 ANVYDVI
+168 ANTYDVI
-175 IVGGGSAGI
+175 VVGGGSAGI

-222 SPTQPQTFTKNVMP
+222 SPTQPQTFTKKVMP
-236 KGVRWL
+236 TGVRWM
-242 EAAAAAFEPEHNQV
+242 ETAVASFEPERNQV
-256 ILEDGTHLEYRQL
+256 VLEDGSHLEYRQL

-282 DGLRETLGKNGV
+282 EGLRESLGKNGV

-303 PYTWEMVKKMRSGRA
+303 PYTWELVKKLRAGRA

-346 NQVLD
+346 NKVLD

-362 VLFGVDHYVPPLM
+362 VLFGIDHYVPPLM

-381 NAGLHFFHNLVA
+381 NAGLDFFHNLVA
-393 VDGNAKKAWFD
+393 VDGEAKKAWFD
-404 VTEPGK
+404 VSEPGK
-410 ETRRQEMEFDML
+410 ETRREEMVFDML
-422 HVCPPQTAPDFVR
+422 HVCPPQTAPDFIRESV
-435 NSALANEAGW
+435 LANEAGW

-454 HKRYDNIFSLGDA
+454 HNRYGNVFSLGDA

-490 IAVFDGKDPVA
+490 LAVFDSKEPTA

-526 GKLLPTFPEWLIKSD
+526 GKLLPTFPEWLIKSN
-541 EPSKV
+541 EPSKL
-546 AWFVKEK
+546 AWFLKEK

-560 KLMLKGREWMA
+560 QLMLKGREWLA
-571 RPNKL
+571 KPDTL
-576 GGS
+576 E

>member
-1 MEVKRISPF
+1 MEIKKISPF
-10 LSVSPQIYPAHVER
+10 LSVSPQIYPVHVER
-24 LAVQGFRTIIN
+24 LALMGFKTIIN

-44 QPRREE
+44 QPLVEE
-50 LAAEAAKHGIEFI
+50 LSAMAGKCGIEFI
-63 SIPITPGEVTDE
+63 NIPVIPGEVTE
-75 NIREFGEAMQR
+75 QNVTEFGDAMKR

-116 AIINFASTLGYDL
+116 TIIDFASTIGYDL
-129 SWQQEFL
+129 SWQKEFL
-136 DEALTHAKT
+136 DEALEHGGQFEAPVQ
-145 AAAPATIP
+145 AGVPAAPLH
-153 ATADVVQMPVRHASE
+153 HASE

-184 AVASSLLKRRPQL
+184 AVASSLLRRRPQL

-222 SPTQPQTFTKNVMP
+222 SPTQPQTFTKKVMP

-242 EAAAAAFEPEHNQV
+242 EAAAASFEPEHNQ
-256 ILEDGTHLEYRQL
+256 ITLEDGSRLEYRQL

-282 DGLRETLGKNGV
+282 EGLRESLGKNGV

-303 PYTWEMVKKMRSGRA
+303 PYTWELVKKLRSGRA

-346 NQVLD
+346 NKVLD
-351 KIDVRFCNAGG
+351 DIDVRFCNAGG
-362 VLFGVDHYVPPLM
+362 VLFGIEHYVPPLM

-381 NAGLHFFHNLVA
+381 NAGLDFFHNLVA
-393 VDGNAKKAWFD
+393 VDGEAKKAWFD
-404 VTEPGK
+404 VSEPGK
-410 ETRRQEMEFDML
+410 HKQRVEMEFDML
-422 HVCPPQTAPDFVR
+422 HVCPPQTAPDFVI
-435 NSALANEAGW
+435 NSPLANEAGW

-454 HKRYDNIFSLGDA
+454 HNRYGNVFSLGDA

-490 IAVFDGKDPVA
+490 IAVFDGKEPVA

-541 EPSKV
+541 EASKV

-560 KLMLKGREWMA
+560 QLMLKGREWLA
-571 RPNKL
+571 KPSKL
-576 GGS
+576 GE